1 MIISI
6 ILFLCRIAYR
16 EVVVLASF
24 LFLMIVVFCKVLKW
38 GQQIF
43 KLQSLK
49 YVMKIITLL
58 LVCLVLVSCVAV
70 VYYNNIGATR
80 GITQRVL
87 VVRKARKKINSSV
100 ATSKRRIMS
109 LRESILSRDA
119 VIAIK
124 WIRYLLYA

>member
-1 MIISI
+1 MTYETEITAQEGIINTLNSQ
-6 ILFLCRIAYR
+6 LKQT
-16 EVVVLASF
+16 
-24 LFLMIVVFCKVLKW
+24 KVPARTINW
-38 GQQIF
+38 QH
-43 KLQSLK
+43 
-49 YVMKIITLL
+49 
-58 LVCLVLVSCVAV
+58 
-70 VYYNNIGATR
+70 NNIGDTR

-124 WIRYLLYA
+124 

>member
-87 VVRKARKKINSSV
+87 VVKKARKKINSSV

-109 LRESILSRDA
+109 LRESIISRDA

>member
-1 MIISI
+1 
-6 ILFLCRIAYR
+6 
-16 EVVVLASF
+16 
-24 LFLMIVVFCKVLKW
+24 
-38 GQQIF
+38 
-43 KLQSLK
+43 
-49 YVMKIITLL
+49 MKIITLL

-124 WIRYLLYA
+124 